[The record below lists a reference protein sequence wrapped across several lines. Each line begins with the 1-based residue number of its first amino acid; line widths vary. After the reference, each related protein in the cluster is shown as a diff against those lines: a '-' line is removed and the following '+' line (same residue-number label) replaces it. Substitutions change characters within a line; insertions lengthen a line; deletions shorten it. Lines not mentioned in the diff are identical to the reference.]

1 MDKSYLDFAGLKFF
15 YENLANEFVQKAD
28 VDVILQQ
35 KTTDEWLAI
44 NDQVPSAGTIMV
56 YTDRTMIDNE
66 YVPDIKIAD
75 GKRTVGDLPF
85 IVERNFDA
93 LIQSYREITTDTVNE
108 LYLLGASLDS
118 DDIKRNTGI
127 TMQAG
132 TITAELFNGIATV
145 AKSVEHSLTIG
156 ENVYNGSA
164 DVVIPVYK
172 GNIDQEN

>member
-1 MDKSYLDFAGLKFF
+1 MDKTYLDFAGLKLF
-15 YENLANEFVQKAD
+15 YENLTKEFVSKAE
-28 VDVILQQ
+28 VDVTLQQ

-56 YTDRTMIDNE
+56 YTDRTLIDDE

-93 LIQSYREITTDTVNE
+93 LIQSYKRITTDTLSE
-108 LYLLGASLDS
+108 LCLLGASLDS

-127 TMQAG
+127 TMKSG
-132 TITAELFNGIATV
+132 TITAELFEGIATV
-145 AKSVEHSLTIG
+145 AKRVEHSLTIG
-156 ENVYNGSA
+156 ENVYDGSS
-164 DVVIPVYK
+164 DVTIPVYK
-172 GNIDQEN
+172 GDIK

>member
-1 MDKSYLDFAGLKFF
+1 MDKTYLDFAGLQLF
-15 YENLANEFVQKAD
+15 YENLANEFVSKAE
-28 VDVILQQ
+28 VDVVLQQ

-56 YTDRTMIDNE
+56 YTDRTVINEE

-75 GKRTVGDLPF
+75 GKRTVGNLPF

-108 LYLLGASLDS
+108 LCLLGASLDS

-127 TMQAG
+127 TMKSG
-132 TITAELFNGIATV
+132 TLTAELFNGIAAV
-145 AKSVEHSLTIG
+145 AKKVEHSLTIG
-156 ENVYNGSA
+156 ENIYDGSS

-172 GNIDQEN
+172 GDIS